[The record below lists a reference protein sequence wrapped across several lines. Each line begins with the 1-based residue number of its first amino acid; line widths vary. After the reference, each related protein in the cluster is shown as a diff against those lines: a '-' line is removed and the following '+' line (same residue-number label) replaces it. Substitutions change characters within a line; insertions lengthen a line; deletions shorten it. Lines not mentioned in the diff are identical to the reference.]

1 MAYTCARG
9 RPSNLKFAAPGW
21 LARHGADD
29 EFRRQP
35 SHLAVIMH
43 ANDLNLAAPAVVPRP
58 SFRVRILRLFE
69 TCIRPLYWWYE
80 HRLLHAVSQGRM
92 PRHLGLIL
100 DGNRRFA
107 RRIGLDVRRGHE
119 YGVEKVQ
126 DMLEWCLELGI
137 PHVTLFVFSTENFD
151 RAPEEIE
158 YLFDL
163 FVRESPRLIAHPKIQ
178 THKVRIKVIGRR
190 SLLPAAVVKAA
201 EALERATAEHDGML
215 LNIAL
220 AYGGREE
227 IVDGIRQLLREAE
240 AEHRSLAAVA
250 EHLSVS
256 QISNYLYTTGLPDPD
271 FIIRTSGE
279 VRLSGFLLW
288 QAAYSEY
295 YFCDALWPAFR
306 RIDFLRAIRSYQGRD
321 QRFGV

>member
-1 MAYTCARG
+1 MQ
-9 RPSNLKFAAPGW
+9 S
-21 LARHGADD
+21 
-29 EFRRQP
+29 
-35 SHLAVIMH
+35 
-43 ANDLNLAAPAVVPRP
+43 NDLNLAITSAAPQP
-58 SFRVRILRLFE
+58 SFRVRALHLFE
-69 TCIRPLYWWYE
+69 TCTHPLYWWYE
-80 HRLLHAVSQGRM
+80 RRLVNEVSKRRM

-107 RRIGLDVRRGHE
+107 RRIGLDARKGHE

-137 PHVTLFVFSTENFD
+137 PHVTMFVFSTENFD
-151 RAPEEIE
+151 RTPEEIE

-163 FVRESPRLIAHPKIQ
+163 FVRESPKLASHPKIQ

-190 SLLPAAVVKAA
+190 SLLPAVVVEAA
-201 EALERATAEHDGML
+201 EALERATQTHDGML

-220 AYGGREE
+220 AYGGRQE
-227 IVDGIRQLLREAE
+227 IVDGIRQLLRKAD
-240 AEHRSLAAVA
+240 AEHRPLAEVA
-250 EHLSVS
+250 EQLSVS
-256 QISNYLYTTGLPDPD
+256 QISEHLYTTGLPDPD

-306 RIDFLRAIRSYQGRD
+306 RIDFLRAIRSYQGRE
-321 QRFGV
+321 QRFGA